1 MPILEDRRDRLE
13 VHATAGSTLIPKGA
27 VSIALLIAQ
36 YSFNPI
42 VVDSNYLKSFGTQAT
57 LSRCLSTEISYV
69 DVFKQINR
77 VYDDLLVNQVELD
90 LDSKRVLYANLWDL
104 YT

>member
-1 MPILEDRRDRLE
+1 MPILEERRDRLD
-13 VHATAGSTLIPKGA
+13 VHATGGSTLVPKKA
-27 VSIALLIAQ
+27 VSIARLIAQ

-42 VVDSNYLKSFGTQAT
+42 VVDANFLESFATQAT
-57 LSRCLSTEISYV
+57 LSRGLSTNISYI

-90 LDSKRVLYANLWDL
+90 LDSKRVLYSNLWDL